1 MKKTR
6 TEEDDKRSIDIADDL
21 KFDASHL
28 SRLKDIINPRKRQ
41 AQTTLLKRLGEL
53 LGDSILDYELT
64 FTSKEESVPEPEPKK
79 GTKKKFGD
87 ETVEEAKEK
96 YKDKKVKLI
105 EIVKG
110 DNDTLDYY
118 VMIDDEMDILTKAEY
133 EAITGKGD
141 KVLIKKNMDLFKIAD
156 EILSIK
162 SPYTFGNDKEKY
174 NKKIADL
181 LGAKVE
187 DGHIVKY
194 GDVAGSIREAQKAG
208 DLFPTPY
215 KCLDNK
221 DYRRSISEA
230 VSILEPSA
238 GLGYILNYIRAL
250 NPASK
255 MTAIEFY
262 LPLLDTLRKMN
273 PDVDFN
279 PDKTNNFLKYNP
291 SNPDFDLIYMN
302 PPFTHK
308 GQTYESYIE
317 GKNAGKELN
326 LNVGKEKD
334 SGYYYNFLF
343 HSLYI
348 LNKSNAKS
356 ERILNIIVPR
366 LAKDDKKGGIDL
378 LAIVKE
384 AGKPKIRDL
393 LKKYGFKDLSDKEY
407 KSFLD
412 GESIW
417 DDFEDLFSFMQA
429 NYIGECEGFSGT
441 GTRAGMYQLIIGRRN
456 YKGSGKSA
464 SGKSASDLQ
473 LHAVV
478 IDKKMPKKEADLHAR
493 HILNKKKLI
502 GRETSNSYRYEN
514 INKKYFVPTSYRTKK
529 VNNNISLIF
538 GKPK

>member
-1 MKKTR
+1 
-6 TEEDDKRSIDIADDL
+6 
-21 KFDASHL
+21 
-28 SRLKDIINPRKRQ
+28 
-41 AQTTLLKRLGEL
+41 
-53 LGDSILDYELT
+53 
-64 FTSKEESVPEPEPKK
+64 
-79 GTKKKFGD
+79 
-87 ETVEEAKEK
+87 
-96 YKDKKVKLI
+96 
-105 EIVKG
+105 
-110 DNDTLDYY
+110 
-118 VMIDDEMDILTKAEY
+118 MDILTKQEY

-141 KVLIKKNMDLFKIAD
+141 KVLIQKNNDLFKIAD
-156 EILSIK
+156 EILSVK
-162 SPYTFGNDKEKY
+162 SPYTFGNNKEKY

-187 DGHIVKY
+187 DGQIVKY
-194 GDVAGSIREAQKAG
+194 GDVAGSIREAQVAG

-221 DYRRSISEA
+221 DYKRSISEA

-291 SNPDFDLIYMN
+291 KNPDFDLIYMN

-308 GQTYESYIE
+308 GQTYDEYSE
-317 GKNAGKELN
+317 GKNKGKELN
-326 LNVGKEKD
+326 LNVGKQKD

-348 LNKSNAKS
+348 LNKSTAKF
-356 ERILNIIVPR
+356 EKILNIICPR
-366 LAKDDKKGGIDL
+366 LAKDDKKGMIDL
-378 LAIVKE
+378 LSIITE
-384 AGKPKIRDL
+384 AGKPKIKDI

-407 KSFLD
+407 KLFLNGN
-412 GESIW
+412 GEFDEF
-417 DDFEDLFSFMQA
+417 DDMFGFMQA
-429 NYIGECEGFSGT
+429 NYIGLCEGFSGT
-441 GTRAGMYQLIIGRRN
+441 GTRANMYQIIIPRRN
-456 YKGSGKSA
+456 YKGSGKS
-464 SGKSASDLQ
+464 SSEYQ

-478 IDKKMPKKEADLHAR
+478 INKRMSKKEADQHAR
-493 HILNKKKLI
+493 HILKKNKLT

-514 INKKYFVPTSYRTKK
+514 INKKYFIPTSYRTQKL
-529 VNNNISLIF
+529 NNDVSLIF